1 MKDPGARVDVRT
13 LSGAGFLLA
22 GVVLVQW
29 SAALVVSVFHVLG
42 ASATSAWR
50 FLIGALVLVVI
61 TRPRLSTWTRTQW
74 IGASALGVSTAFM
87 NQCFYQ
93 ALARIP
99 LGGAVAIEFLGPLC
113 VAALARRTWRHFAFV
128 VLAGLGVLALT
139 HPGNGLT
146 LVGVLFAAGSGLGW
160 ALYVICAARVG
171 GLTRGFDGL
180 AVSMSIAAIVTL
192 PFSLPATG
200 RLLGHPHTLV
210 RLAIVAVMAIV
221 LSFGADLQ
229 GLRRVHSSV
238 AGVLLAFDPAVAFL
252 IGWMLLNQTV
262 SVWDVVGLACVVVA
276 GVAVTYNSRVAE
288 LGVAP

>member
-1 MKDPGARVDVRT
+1 LSDDVSRVDART
-13 LSGAGFLLA
+13 LSGAGFLLV

-29 SAALVVSVFHVLG
+29 SAALVIPVFPVLG

-50 FLIGALVLVVI
+50 FLIGAVILLAI
-61 TRPRLSTWTRTQW
+61 TRPKLRTWTRSQW
-74 IGASALGVSTAFM
+74 IGACALGVSTAFM

-113 VAALARRTWRHFAFV
+113 VAALGRRSLRHLVFV

-139 HPGNGLT
+139 HPGNDLT
-146 LVGVLFAAGSGLGW
+146 LIGVLFAAGSGLGW
-160 ALYVICAARVG
+160 ALYVVSAARMG
-171 GLTRGFDGL
+171 GLTRGFEGL
-180 AVSMSIAAIVTL
+180 AVSMSIAALVTL
-192 PFSLPATG
+192 PFSLPATD
-200 RLLGHPHTLV
+200 RLFSHPDTLV

-229 GLRRVHSSV
+229 GLRRVHSSI

-252 IGWMLLNQTV
+252 IGWMLLNQRV
-262 SVWDVVGLACVVVA
+262 SVWDFVGLGCVVVA
-276 GVAVTYNSRVAE
+276 GVAVTYDSSVGAT
-288 LGVAP
+288 GVAS

>member
-1 MKDPGARVDVRT
+1 MNDRVTRVDART

-29 SAALVVSVFHVLG
+29 SAALVEPVFPVLG

-50 FLIGALVLVVI
+50 FLIGAVVLLAI
-61 TRPRLSTWTRTQW
+61 TRPHLRSWTRAQW
-74 IGASALGVSTAFM
+74 AGACALGVSTAFM

-113 VAALARRTWRHFAFV
+113 VAALGKRSLRHFAFV

-146 LVGVLFAAGSGLGW
+146 LVGVLLAAGSGLGW

-192 PFSLPATG
+192 PFSLPETDQ
-200 RLLGHPHTLV
+200 LFSHPHTLA

-229 GLRRVHSSV
+229 GLRRLHPSI

-252 IGWMLLNQTV
+252 IGWLLLNQTV
-262 SVWDVVGLACVVVA
+262 SAWDFTGLACIVVA
-276 GVAVTYNSRVAE
+276 GVAVTYDS
-288 LGVAP
+288 GVGGAGVVP

>member
-1 MKDPGARVDVRT
+1 LSDRVSRVDVRT

-29 SAALVVSVFHVLG
+29 SAALVVPVFAVLG

-50 FLIGALVLVVI
+50 FLIGALVLLAV
-61 TRPRLSTWTRTQW
+61 TRPRLRTWTRSQW
-74 IGASALGVSTAFM
+74 LGACALGASTAFM

-113 VAALARRTWRHFAFV
+113 VAALGRRSLRHFAFV

-146 LVGVLFAAGSGLGW
+146 LIGVLFAAGSGLGW

-171 GLTRGFDGL
+171 GLTRGFEGL
-180 AVSMSIAAIVTL
+180 AVSMSIAAVVTL
-192 PFSLPATG
+192 PFSLPQTG
-200 RLLGHPHTLV
+200 QLVSHPSTLARLT
-210 RLAIVAVMAIV
+210 IVAIMAIV

-262 SVWDVVGLACVVVA
+262 SGWDFAGLACVVVA
-276 GVAVTYNSRVAE
+276 GVAVTYNSSVGEAG
-288 LGVAP
+288 LAA

>member
-1 MKDPGARVDVRT
+1 MNDDASRVDART
-13 LSGAGFLLA
+13 LGGAGFLLA

-29 SAALVVSVFHVLG
+29 SAALVVPVFSVLG

-50 FLIGALVLVVI
+50 FLIGAVI
-61 TRPRLSTWTRTQW
+61 LLAMTRPNLRTWTRTQW
-74 IGASALGVSTAFM
+74 IGTCALGVSTAFM

-113 VAALARRTWRHFAFV
+113 VAALGRRSLRHFAFV

-146 LVGVLFAAGSGLGW
+146 LIGVLFAAGSGLGW

-171 GLTRGFDGL
+171 GVTRGFEGL
-180 AVSMSIAAIVTL
+180 AVSMSIAALVTL
-192 PFSLPATG
+192 PFSLPRTDQ
-200 RLLGHPHTLV
+200 LFSHPDTLV
-210 RLAIVAVMAIV
+210 RLGIVAVMAIV
-221 LSFGADLQ
+221 LSFGADMQ
-229 GLRRVHSSV
+229 GLRRVHSSI

-252 IGWMLLNQTV
+252 IGWLLLSQSV
-262 SVWDVVGLACVVVA
+262 SGWDFVGLGCVIVA
-276 GVAVTYNSRVAE
+276 GVAVTYNSSVGEAGVVA
-288 LGVAP
+288 

>member
-1 MKDPGARVDVRT
+1 MNDDASRVDART
-13 LSGAGFLLA
+13 LGGAGFLLA

-29 SAALVVSVFHVLG
+29 SAALVVPVFSVLG

-50 FLIGALVLVVI
+50 FLIGAVI
-61 TRPRLSTWTRTQW
+61 LLAMTRPNLRTWTRTQW
-74 IGASALGVSTAFM
+74 IGTCALGVSTAFM

-113 VAALARRTWRHFAFV
+113 VAALGRRSLRHFAFV

-146 LVGVLFAAGSGLGW
+146 LIGVLFAAGSGLGW

-171 GLTRGFDGL
+171 GVTRGFEGL
-180 AVSMSIAAIVTL
+180 AVSMSIAALVTL
-192 PFSLPATG
+192 PFSLPRTDQLFSHPDTLA
-200 RLLGHPHTLV
+200 RLG
-210 RLAIVAVMAIV
+210 IVAVMAIV
-221 LSFGADLQ
+221 LSFGADMQ
-229 GLRRVHSSV
+229 GLRRVHSSI

-252 IGWMLLNQTV
+252 IGWLLLSQSV
-262 SVWDVVGLACVVVA
+262 SGWDFVGLGCVIVA
-276 GVAVTYNSRVAE
+276 GVAVTYNSSVGEAGVVA
-288 LGVAP
+288 

>member
-1 MKDPGARVDVRT
+1 MNDRVARVDLRT

-29 SAALVVSVFHVLG
+29 SAALVVPVFPVLG

-50 FLIGALVLVVI
+50 FLIGAVVLIVI
-61 TRPRLSTWTRTQW
+61 TRPHVRSWSRTQW
-74 IGASALGVSTAFM
+74 IGACALGVSTAFM

-113 VAALARRTWRHFAFV
+113 VAALGRRSLRHFAFV

-160 ALYVICAARVG
+160 ALYVISAARVG

-192 PFSLPATG
+192 PFSLPKTSQ
-200 RLLGHPHTLV
+200 LFSHPDTLA

-229 GLRRVHSSV
+229 GLRRVHSSI

-252 IGWMLLNQTV
+252 IGWLLLNQTV
-262 SVWDVVGLACVVVA
+262 SVWDFVGLACVMVA
-276 GVAVTYNSRVAE
+276 GVAVTYDSSVGGV
-288 LGVAP
+288 GVAP